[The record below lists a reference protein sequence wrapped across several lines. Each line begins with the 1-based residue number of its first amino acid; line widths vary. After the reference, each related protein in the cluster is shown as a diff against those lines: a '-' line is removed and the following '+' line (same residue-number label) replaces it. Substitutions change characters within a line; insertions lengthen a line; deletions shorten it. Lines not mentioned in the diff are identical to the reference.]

1 MKDGKES
8 GGQKM
13 KIEEFNKETQQLER
27 FYEKEI
33 PEEQK
38 KIWYEEFKKMPIER
52 YRYLIG
58 QAYRKSKF
66 IPKLADMIEINKNC
80 GYVEIEK
87 EPEKICTKCNGL
99 GYITYKKKLKE
110 DGYEYNY
117 ACRCTCPAGMKLSKS
132 IPTWQEIGLKL

>member
-1 MKDGKES
+1 M
-8 GGQKM
+8 M
-13 KIEEFNKETQQLER
+13 KIEDFNKETQQLER

-38 KIWYEEFKKMPIER
+38 KIWYEEFKRMNIER
-52 YRYLIG
+52 YRYIIG

-80 GYVEIEK
+80 GYIENEETSIK
-87 EPEKICTKCNGL
+87 NCERCNGTGIIL
-99 GYITYKKKLKE
+99 YKKKVMGNE
-110 DGYEYNY
+110 TECDY
-117 ACRCTCPAGMKLSKS
+117 ACRCTCTEGMKLSKS

>member
-1 MKDGKES
+1 M
-8 GGQKM
+8 M
-13 KIEEFNKETQQLER
+13 KIEDFNKVTQQLER

-38 KIWYEEFKKMPIER
+38 KIWYEEFKRMNIER
-52 YRYLIG
+52 YRYIIG

-80 GYVEIEK
+80 GYIENEETSIK
-87 EPEKICTKCNGL
+87 KCERCNGTGIIL
-99 GYITYKKKLKE
+99 YKKKVTGNE
-110 DGYEYNY
+110 TECDY
-117 ACRCTCPAGMKLSKS
+117 ACRCTCTTGMKLSKS